1 MIASYT
7 PRWAYKHLRRENK
20 GEKEMKRIVAV
31 FLAVLMMLSL
41 AACGSTA
48 DDGKYVVGVCQYMP
62 HDSLDKATKGFE
74 DALLGA
80 LGEDRVIVK
89 VQDAGGEISTC
100 STIVDGF
107 LAEKVDLIMANASP
121 ALAAA
126 VSATDEIPVLGT
138 SVTDYAAALGMS
150 EWNGLVGG
158 NVSGTSDLGP
168 LDEQAA
174 IIQEL
179 FPDAGTVGLLYCSAE
194 PNSVYQIEIMEDTLT
209 QMGYTCRRFVFND
222 ANDLHSVTQAAVDVA
237 DVMYMPTDNLAANYP
252 ETIGNVLLPAQIPLV
267 TGEASSCRVAGV
279 ATVSID
285 YYELGYITGQMAA
298 QVLTGEADISQMPIA
313 YAAEATKLYNAGL
326 CEKLGIA
333 VPDGYE
339 PLN

>member
-1 MIASYT
+1 
-7 PRWAYKHLRRENK
+7 
-20 GEKEMKRIVAV
+20 MKRIVAI

-41 AACGSTA
+41 AACGGTA

-62 HDSLDKATKGFE
+62 HDSLDQATRGFK
-74 DALLGA
+74 DALVAA
-80 LGEDRVIVK
+80 LGEDQVIIK
-89 VQDAGGEISTC
+89 VQDAAGEISTC

-107 LAEKVDLIMANASP
+107 LAEKVDLIMANATP
-121 ALAAA
+121 ALSAA

-138 SVTDYAAALGMS
+138 SVTDYAAALGMT
-150 EWNGLVGG
+150 EWNGIVGG

-168 LDEQAA
+168 LEEQAA
-174 IIQEL
+174 IIQDL
-179 FPDAGTVGLLYCSAE
+179 YPDANVVGLLYCSAE
-194 PNSVYQIEIMEDTLT
+194 PNSVYQIEVMEDTLT
-209 QMGYTCRRFVFND
+209 KMGYTCKRFVFND
-222 ANDLHSVTQAAVDVA
+222 ANDLHSVTESAVGVA

-252 ETIGNVLLPAQIPLV
+252 ETIGNVLLPAGIPLV
-267 TGEASSCRVAGV
+267 TGEENSCRVAGV

-298 QVLTGEADISQMPIA
+298 KVLTGEADVSQMPIA
-313 YAAEATKLYNAGL
+313 YATEATRLYNREI
-326 CEKLGIA
+326 CEKLGVA

>member
-1 MIASYT
+1 
-7 PRWAYKHLRRENK
+7 
-20 GEKEMKRIVAV
+20 MKRTVAI

-41 AACGSTA
+41 AACSGTA

-62 HDSLDKATKGFE
+62 HDSLDQATRGFQ
-74 DALLGA
+74 DALTEA
-80 LGEDRVIVK
+80 LGQDKVVIK
-89 VQDAGGEISTC
+89 VQDAAGEISTC

-107 LAEKVDLIMANASP
+107 LAEKVDLIMANATP
-121 ALAAA
+121 ALSAA
-126 VSATDEIPVLGT
+126 VSATDKIPVLGT

-150 EWNGLVGG
+150 EWNGIVGK

-174 IIQEL
+174 MIQEL

-194 PNSVYQIEIMEDTLT
+194 PNSVYQIEVMEETLT
-209 QMGYTCRRFVFND
+209 KMGYACERFVFND
-222 ANDLHSVTQAAVDVA
+222 ANDLHSVTQAAVGVV

-252 ETIGNVLLPAQIPLV
+252 ETIGNVLLPAEIPMV
-267 TGEASSCRVAGV
+267 TGEENSCRIAGV

-298 QVLTGEADISQMPIA
+298 KVLTGEADISQMPIA
-313 YAAEATKLYNAGL
+313 YASGATKLYNKAL
-326 CEKLGIA
+326 CEKLGVA
-333 VPDGYE
+333 VPEGYA

>member
-1 MIASYT
+1 
-7 PRWAYKHLRRENK
+7 
-20 GEKEMKRIVAV
+20 MKRIVAI

-41 AACGSTA
+41 AACSGTT
-48 DDGKYVVGVCQYMP
+48 DDGKFVVGICQYMP
-62 HDSLDKATKGFE
+62 HNSLDQATQGFK
-74 DALLGA
+74 DALVEA
-80 LGEDRVIVK
+80 LGEDQVTFK
-89 VQDAGGEISTC
+89 HHDAGGEISTC

-107 LAEKVDLIMANASP
+107 LAEKVDLIMANATP

-150 EWNGLVGG
+150 EWNGIVGR

-174 IIQEL
+174 IIQDL

-209 QMGYTCRRFVFND
+209 QMGYICQRFVFND
-222 ANDLHSVTQAAVDVA
+222 ANDLHSVAQAAVGVV
-237 DVMYMPTDNLAANYP
+237 DVMYMPTDNVAANYP
-252 ETIGNVLLPAQIPLV
+252 ETIGNVLLPAEIPLV
-267 TGEASSCRVAGV
+267 TGEESSCRVAGV

-298 QVLTGEADISQMPIA
+298 KVLTGEADISQMPIG
-313 YAAEATKLYNAGL
+313 YASGATKLYNAEL
-326 CEKLGIA
+326 CAKLGVA

-339 PLN
+339 ILN

>member
-20 GEKEMKRIVAV
+20 GEKEMKRIVAF

-62 HDSLDKATKGFE
+62 HDSLDQATKGFE

-174 IIQEL
+174 IIQDL
-179 FPDAGTVGLLYCSAE
+179 FPDAGTIGLLYCSAE
-194 PNSVYQIEIMEDTLT
+194 PNSVYQIEVMEEYLT
-209 QMGYTCRRFVFND
+209 QMGYTCERFVFND
-222 ANDLHSVTQAAVDVA
+222 ANDLHSVTQAAVGVV
-237 DVMYMPTDNLAANYP
+237 DVMYMPTDNVAANYP
-252 ETIGNVLLPAQIPLV
+252 ETIGNVLLPAEIPLV
-267 TGEASSCRVAGV
+267 TGESNSCRVAGV
-279 ATVSID
+279 ATVSIN
-285 YYELGYITGQMAA
+285 YYDLGYITGEMAA
-298 QVLTGEADISQMPIA
+298 KILTGQADISQMPIA
-313 YAAEATKLYNAGL
+313 YAKGATKLYNPEL
-326 CEKLGIA
+326 CEKLGVA
-333 VPDGYE
+333 VPAGYE
-339 PLN
+339 ALD